1 MGKRKEKKLIIRKL
15 EFSLNNTYNL
25 FMTKQEL
32 IEKLDILSKKT
43 NDEWVASLDERKV
56 KEIEFHNQDKAA
68 EESISKETFEKIH
81 ENLKFYET
89 TQVSNEYVNNWIAG
103 HSKGKIFL
111 DYACGDGK
119 NAIKAAKAGA
129 ELAIGLDISDGSIA
143 NAKAAAEK
151 EGMSGNTYFIQGD
164 CENTGLPS
172 NSIDVCICSG
182 MLHHLDLSYAF
193 PELRRIMKK
202 GGVLLA
208 VEALD
213 CNPGIKAYRM
223 LTPHLR
229 TDWEKAHILSFKEVS
244 FAKRFFDVKEVKHWH
259 LFSIAGAY
267 IPSALPLLNA
277 LDRFALKI
285 PFVKLMSWMF
295 TFELHKK

>member
-1 MGKRKEKKLIIRKL
+1 
-15 EFSLNNTYNL
+15 
-25 FMTKQEL
+25 MTKQEL

-43 NDEWVASLDERKV
+43 NEEWVASLDERKV
-56 KEIEFHNQDKAA
+56 KEIEFHNQDKASA
-68 EESISKETFEKIH
+68 ESISQETYEKIH
-81 ENLKFYET
+81 ENLKFYTT
-89 TQVSNEYVNNWIAG
+89 TQLSSAYVNNWIAR
-103 HSKGKIFL
+103 HSRSKIFL

-143 NAKAAAEK
+143 NAKAAARK
-151 EGMSGNTYFIQGD
+151 EGVSNNTYFIQGD
-164 CENTGLPS
+164 CENTGFPN

-213 CNPGIKAYRM
+213 CNPAIKAYRM

-229 TDWEKAHILSFKEVS
+229 TDWEKAHILSYKEIN
-244 FAKRFFDVKEVKHWH
+244 FAKRFFQVKEIKHWH

-267 IPSALPLLNA
+267 MPSALPLLNA
-277 LDRFALKI
+277 LDRVVLKI
-285 PFVKLMSWMF
+285 PLVKLMSWMF